1 MFDQDSYNAEK
12 LLKDYEAHL
21 RNINSVDYK
30 TYEQSYALDPEEIM
44 GLDGL
49 SYGFNPSRVDAAD
62 FDAKPVSRT
71 YHGELAKK
79 ILPFIKDAL
88 REHDYKRK
96 PISGDN
102 LELRALC
109 DIIEKSMQRAA
120 LEMEAVKD
128 IMMEPK
134 GGAWDRRDLLYGV
147 FEGIVAGEIQ

>member
-1 MFDQDSYNAEK
+1 MFNQYSDNVEK
-12 LLKDYEAHL
+12 LLRDYEAHL
-21 RNINSVDYK
+21 RNINSIDYT
-30 TYEQSYALDPEEIM
+30 TYEQSSDEIM

-49 SYGFNPSRVDAAD
+49 SYGFDPEPVNTAN
-62 FDAKPVSRT
+62 FEAKPISRA

-88 REHDYKRK
+88 CEHDYKRK

-102 LELRALC
+102 PEPRALC

-120 LEMEAVKD
+120 LDIDAIKD

-147 FEGIVAGEIQ
+147 FEGIVVGEIQ